1 VTNFTKDNVDEIV
14 AAAVRHGHDGK
25 IKDQLPSLLSGMEI
39 NLRDVLEWAEKQHDE
54 ACGIAKRDAALFERL
69 KATRQRRSSFMGH
82 IAAAVAEWQNMT
94 DQDKFD
100 LVWAGE
106 PMVGTFPEW
115 ADRPTDHISGVVR
128 SFDAALTVFQKA
140 TAVHTI
146 VRGKGRRHFI
156 SATSDLSGLPLEVFV
171 TILKEFW
178 EASVGSPFGQ
188 EFSDETTPLVALS
201 APANFAVK
209 AASYLSAKYSTT
221 QIRTVMR
228 NLQKKVPP
236 NNSKKHS

>member
-1 VTNFTKDNVDEIV
+1 VTNFTKRNVDEIV
-14 AAAVRHGHDGK
+14 AAAVRHGYDGK
-25 IKDQLPSLLSGMEI
+25 INQLPSLLSGMET

-69 KATRQRRSSFMGH
+69 KATRQQRSSFMGH
-82 IAAAVAEWQNMT
+82 IGAAVADWQNMT

-106 PMVGTFPEW
+106 PMVGPFPEW
-115 ADRPTDHISGVVR
+115 ADRPTDHIRGMVQ
-128 SFDAALTVFQKA
+128 SFEAALAVFQKA

-156 SATSDLSGLPLEVFV
+156 SDASDLSSLPLEVFV
-171 TILKEFW
+171 TILREFW

-188 EFSDETTPLVALS
+188 EFSDDKTPPVALS
-201 APANFAVK
+201 APANFVVK
-209 AASYLSAKYSTT
+209 AVSYLSAKYSTT

-228 NLQKKVPP
+228 KLQKKVPP
-236 NNSKKHS
+236 NNPCKHS